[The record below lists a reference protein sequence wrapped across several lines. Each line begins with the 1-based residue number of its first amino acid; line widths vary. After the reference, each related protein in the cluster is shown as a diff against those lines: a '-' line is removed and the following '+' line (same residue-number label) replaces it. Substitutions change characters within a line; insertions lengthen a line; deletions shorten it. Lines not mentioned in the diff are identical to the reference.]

1 MKKSHYKAK
10 KYLMGYQKME
20 NAVKMQLLEVSRLK
34 ALTTNI
40 SVSIGEKVQ
49 TSAENKLEKQ
59 IIKLVEEEEKADK
72 LIKSL
77 VERKN
82 MIARQINELDGDDM
96 EYCVEVLT
104 RYFVYGENFAK
115 IATEISMSERN
126 VYNVYNKALSEFEK
140 KYWEFL

>member
-10 KYLMGYQKME
+10 KYLMRYQKME

-59 IIKLVEEEEKADK
+59 IVKLIEEEEKANN
-72 LIKSL
+72 LIKNL
-77 VERKN
+77 IYQKN
-82 MIARQINELDGDDM
+82 MIAKQINDLEGENM
-96 EYCVEVLT
+96 EDCIKVLT
-104 RYFVYGENFAK
+104 RYFVYGENFSK
-115 IATEISMSERN
+115 IATEIDMSERN
-126 VYNVYNKALSEFEK
+126 VYRHYNKGLLEFEK